1 MRMGFSLPQ
10 YGDMA
15 TPGNVK
21 FFARTL
27 ESAGAESFWVG
38 DRALCPAM
46 PARGFG
52 GTPPRPFPSQF
63 RKVLDP
69 FAVLAT
75 AATCTE
81 RAHIGTSV
89 LNATWYSPL
98 LLARSLTTID
108 LLSHGRLIPGFGSGW
123 SPDEF
128 AALGIPTS
136 GLGARLDEA
145 LDILDAVWSEGIT
158 SHSGALWTVPPS
170 HFDLVPARR
179 SGPPIYLGGFS
190 QTALT
195 RVGRRADGWLPTIRL
210 PDRTRVDELCGML
223 ATIRCAA
230 ERTGRDADA
239 IDVVL
244 RVDASPGTTPSLI
257 IDTLKEVEQLTGIN
271 HAFVELLLLA
281 QDVTEA
287 IDIATTLLYLA
298 NEGAH
303 AR

>member
-15 TPGNVK
+15 TPDAVER
-21 FFARTL
+21 FARTV

-46 PARGFG
+46 PTRGFG
-52 GTPPRPFPSQF
+52 GTPPRPFPDQF

-69 FAVLAT
+69 FAVLAI
-75 AATCTE
+75 AAACTD
-81 RAHIGTSV
+81 RARIGTSV
-89 LNATWYSPL
+89 LNATWYPPL
-98 LLARSLTTID
+98 LLARSLTTVD
-108 LLSHGRLIPGFGSGW
+108 LISHGRLVPGFGSGW

-128 AALGIPTS
+128 AALGIPTA
-136 GLGARLDEA
+136 GLGARLDET
-145 LDILDAVWSEGIT
+145 LDILHAVWSEGTT
-158 SHSGALWTVPPS
+158 SHTGALWTVPPS
-170 HFDLVPARR
+170 HFDLVSTRK

-190 QTALT
+190 AAALA

-210 PDRTRVDELCGML
+210 PNRTRVNELCDML
-223 ATIRCAA
+223 ATIRHEA
-230 ERTGRDADA
+230 ERAGRDADA

-257 IDTLKEVEQLTGIN
+257 IDTLEEVEQLTGIN

-281 QDVTEA
+281 PDVTEA
-287 IDIATTLLYLA
+287 IDIATTLLYMA
-298 NEGAH
+298 DKGAQTQ
-303 AR
+303 